1 MPQSVVSSGGNPNS
15 SSKLLSMT
23 SLPTRMKRIQS
34 KILTPIWPRNLSHY
48 KAIGIYPDAQ
58 GQPTSIVGSGQ
69 ISFMVVLVLY
79 QP

>member
-1 MPQSVVSSGGNPNS
+1 MPQSVVSSGGNPN

-34 KILTPIWPRNLSHY
+34 KILTPVWPRNLSHY
-48 KAIGIYPDAQ
+48 KAIGIYPHAQ

-69 ISFMVVLVLY
+69 ISFMVVHV
-79 QP
+79 